1 MMNRNRVFRRTAL
14 AIERAACTLRF
25 RGKTGEAEIS
35 TASSRAILA
44 HPGKEFLPMMAAL
57 PPTQPTAGA

>member
-1 MMNRNRVFRRTAL
+1 MMNRNWVFRRAAL
-14 AIERAACTLRF
+14 AIERAACALRF

-35 TASSRAILA
+35 TVPPRAFLA